1 MTASTPKGQT
11 YIVELWEDMP
21 VEAYIWLRNN
31 KIAYE
36 ESYGFRYSDEQV
48 VGMTTVLEF
57 ENIEDATW
65 FKLKWG

>member
-1 MTASTPKGQT
+1 
-11 YIVELWEDMP
+11 MP

-36 ESYGFRYSDEQV
+36 ESHGFRYSDEQV